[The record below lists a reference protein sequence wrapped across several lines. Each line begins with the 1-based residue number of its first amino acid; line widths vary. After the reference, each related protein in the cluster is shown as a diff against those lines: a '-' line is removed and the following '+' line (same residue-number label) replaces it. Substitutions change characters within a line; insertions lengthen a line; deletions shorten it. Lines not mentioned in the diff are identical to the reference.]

1 MEVEFKKQKNT
12 YAKIKFLL
20 ESVPELS
27 NDIDRLIFT
36 FYFYELGQDKVN
48 QMSGYDLFMYFNSK
62 FKEKIPKIDT
72 ISRIGRLILQRNPH
86 LKSPI
91 EEPKTILHNP
101 ENVQPVEMFKFASKK
116 GRTTMDSIFEKLNK

>member
-48 QMSGYDLFMYFNSK
+48 QMSGYDLFRYFNSK

-91 EEPKTILHNP
+91 EEPKTI
-101 ENVQPVEMFKFASKK
+101 FKIKNY
-116 GRTTMDSIFEKLNK
+116 D